1 MGINPEKRVDKI
13 ISKIW
18 SKNLEIKSGR
28 IYHDRY
34 LKSK

>member
-18 SKNLEIKSGR
+18 SKNLEIKAVV
-28 IYHDRY
+28 YTTTAF
-34 LKSK
+34 